1 MENTVIKSRISKWK
15 PKMYCLIKQI
25 PKKINQRIQQ
35 SKTEYFVKCHGDKIT
50 AIGEQYQPQ
59 VVEHGRH
66 SERE

>member
-1 MENTVIKSRISKWK
+1 
-15 PKMYCLIKQI
+15 MYCLIKQI